1 MTTTLQVAANRP
13 EKEIEQDKDVA
24 VDVDVDVA
32 AMEADVV
39 AEVGPTPQTE
49 PQSLRETR
57 MA

>member
-24 VDVDVDVA
+24 VDVDVA